1 MIRKLSLG
9 RYLGMSL
16 VLAIALAT
24 LACQGAI
31 GPAGATG
38 ATGTGTQGP
47 QGVAGAQGP
56 AGPTGA
62 DVNRAAALH
71 VTSQEIHTGGKFTG
85 VGAGFLPGEAVVIS
99 MLVDIDTVV
108 TVGSGTADAL
118 GVFEFSGPP
127 KNLPEAVWN
136 GWYTLQADGQY
147 GSQTSIPVLVSDAP
161 AAAAPEPSPENNI
174 AMTTS
179 LVCHGGVAEG
189 HGSGFNPGET
199 VLVSLMLGDGDEFP
213 LGGVTANDSGAF
225 SFKSSSKKKLPDSID
240 PGVYTV
246 KALGLDNSVATAA
259 VEVSAL
265 TDGKCE

>member
-1 MIRKLSLG
+1 MSLG

-16 VLAIALAT
+16 VLGITLAT
-24 LACQGAI
+24 LACQGAV

-38 ATGTGTQGP
+38 SQGSQGP
-47 QGVAGAQGP
+47 QGVAGAQGL

-62 DVNRAAALH
+62 DVNRAAAIH
-71 VTSQEIHTGGKFTG
+71 VTSQEIHTGGTFTG
-85 VGAGFLPGEAVVIS
+85 IGAGFLPGEAVVLS

-118 GVFEFSGPP
+118 GVFEFTGPA
-127 KNLPEAVWN
+127 KTLPAAVWN

-147 GSQTSIPVLVSDAP
+147 GSQTSIPVQVTDAP
-161 AAAAPEPSPENNI
+161 APAAPKPSPENNLS
-174 AMTTS
+174 MTSS

-189 HGSGFNPGET
+189 HGSGFNAGET
-199 VLVSLMLGDGDEFP
+199 VLVSLQLGDGDEFP

-225 SFKSSSKKKLPDSID
+225 SFKSSSKKKLPESID

-246 KALGLDNSVATAA
+246 MALGLDNSVATAA
-259 VEVSAL
+259 VEISAL

>member
-1 MIRKLSLG
+1 
-9 RYLGMSL
+9 MSL

-71 VTSQEIHTGGKFTG
+71 VTSQEIHTGGQFTG

-161 AAAAPEPSPENNI
+161 AAAAPEPSPENAI
-174 AMTTS
+174 AMTAS

-189 HGSGFNPGET
+189 FGSGFNPGET
-199 VLVSLMLGDGDEFP
+199 VLVSLQLGSGDEFP
-213 LGGVTANDSGAF
+213 LAGATANESGAF
-225 SFKSSSKKKLPDSID
+225 SFSSSSSKKIPEAIE

-259 VEVSAL
+259 IEISAL